1 MVNNTVNG
9 KKIGSA
15 AGENDKVKFNY
26 FVCGKKN
33 EKEKMDAKVNNS
45 KRSISL
51 IETLRENG
59 QIIEETSQYVSIKA
73 YPGGNPN
80 KNRNSEDNK
89 EKHSEDITH

>member
-15 AGENDKVKFNY
+15 AGKDDKLKFNY
-26 FVCGKKN
+26 FACGKKN
-33 EKEKMDAKVNNS
+33 EKEKMDAKEN
-45 KRSISL
+45 KKQPSISL
-51 IETLRENG
+51 IESLRENG
-59 QIIEETSQYVSIKA
+59 DIINEGNSFVSIKA

-80 KNRNSEDNK
+80 K

>member
-9 KKIGSA
+9 KKIGKA
-15 AGENDKVKFNY
+15 AGKDDKVKFTY
-26 FVCGKKN
+26 VACGKKN
-33 EKEKMDAKVNNS
+33 EKEKMDAKEN
-45 KRSISL
+45 KDKPSIS
-51 IETLRENG
+51 IADFFRKED
-59 QIIEETSQYVSIKA
+59 IIEETPTHIVIKA

>member
-15 AGENDKVKFNY
+15 AGKDDKLKFNY
-26 FVCGKKN
+26 FACGKKS
-33 EKEKMDAKVNNS
+33 EKEKLDAKENNA
-45 KRSISL
+45 RPSISL
-51 IETLRENG
+51 IDSLRENG
-59 QIIEETSQYVSIKA
+59 DIINESSSYVSIKA

-80 KNRNSEDNK
+80 K